1 MKKTIT
7 LFALMLSTM
16 SFAQT
21 DNDAIEV
28 ETAVLKSAQA
38 TAPTTTPTVYTTE
51 ASFKAAIKND
61 YSLNEFASCVKGTYY
76 PSILE
81 NTGTYKYTITEIAST
96 PKLYGLTG
104 AFSTSFNKDSIL
116 ITNNGASVYAFGGF
130 FYNTDTNGA
139 FKAGNIRVTV
149 GTYSYVITAAT
160 TTKFVGFVFPEA
172 ITSVYI
178 AYPTV
183 QTNQPY
189 CYASMDHLYWG
200 SVATVPTSIND
211 AVAKVVSVYPNPTSD
226 VINLSLTEGIQTI
239 NITNLAGSVVWRG
252 DASQFPINVSSFAKG
267 IYLVNMFLADGVKT
281 EKVIVK

>member
-1 MKKTIT
+1 
-7 LFALMLSTM
+7 M

-21 DNDAIEV
+21 RSESNIVATEV
-28 ETAVLKSAQA
+28 ETDVLKSAQA
-38 TAPTTTPTVYTTE
+38 TAPTAAPTVYTTE
-51 ASFKAAIKND
+51 AAFKAAIKND
-61 YSLNEFASCVKGTYY
+61 YSLNEFASCVKNTYY
-76 PSILE
+76 KSIVQS
-81 NTGTYKYTITEIAST
+81 TGTYKYTITEISNSAG
-96 PKLYGLTG
+96 LYGLTG

-160 TTKFVGFVFPEA
+160 TSKFVGFVFPEA

-178 AYPTV
+178 GYPTV
-183 QTNQPY
+183 QTSSPY

-200 SVATVPTSIND
+200 SVVTVPTSIND
-211 AVAKVVSVYPNPTSD
+211 AETKVVSVYPNPTSD
-226 VINLSLTEGIQTI
+226 VINLSSTEGIQTI
-239 NITNLAGSVVWRG
+239 SITNLSGSVVWSG
-252 DASQFPINVSSFAKG
+252 DASQLPINVSSFAKG
-267 IYLVNMFLADGVKT
+267 IYLVNMFLVDGLKT